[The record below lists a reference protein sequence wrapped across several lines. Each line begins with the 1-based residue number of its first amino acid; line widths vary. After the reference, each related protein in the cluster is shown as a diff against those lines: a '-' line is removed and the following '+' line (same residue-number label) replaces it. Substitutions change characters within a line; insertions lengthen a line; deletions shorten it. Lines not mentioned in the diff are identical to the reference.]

1 MRQIGVVNFLT
12 LDGVMQSP
20 ASPDEDRSGGFEYGG
35 WVQPYLDEVWGN
47 VAGEGMAAADALL
60 FGRTTYEKMFGYWPN
75 QPDDDPVAAMM
86 NRSTKY
92 VVSNTLEEV
101 TWENSKLIK
110 GDVAAEITKI
120 KQEPGKGITV
130 LGSGD
135 LIQTLM
141 KHDLIDQYVLVVYPI
156 VLGSGKR
163 LFKDGAPKTPLKLV
177 DSKPTTTGGM
187 ILTYRPESK
196 AGRD

>member
-35 WVQPYLDEVWGN
+35 WVQPYLDEVWGK

-60 FGRTTYEKMFGYWPN
+60 FGRRTYEKMVAYWPN
-75 QPDDDPVAAMM
+75 QPDDDPIATMM

-92 VVSNTLEEV
+92 VVSNTLDDV
-101 TWENSKLIK
+101 TWQNSKLIK
-110 GDVAAEITKI
+110 GDVVTEITNVKE
-120 KQEPGKGITV
+120 QPGNNITI
-130 LGSGD
+130 LGSGE

-163 LFKDGAPKTPLKLV
+163 LFREGTPKTPLELV

-196 AGRD
+196 AS